1 MVRRLRSEKPRCAIS
16 LTAAALFP
24 LYVNAASRERA
35 TKVAAA
41 AESRLL
47 KPGGLTTTTV
57 NSGQQ
62 WTPPTAGRRCSG
74 WRSRGCKN
82 YGQQKIAMEVTWRF
96 LTNAAYPDDSK
107 QKLVEKY
114 DVSSTGTGG
123 GGGNIR

>member
-1 MVRRLRSEKPRCAIS
+1 MRHLAGGRVPRQ
-16 LTAAALFP
+16 
-24 LYVNAASRERA
+24 
-35 TKVAAA
+35 
-41 AESRLL
+41 SRLL

-62 WTPPTAGRRCSG
+62 WDAPNG
-74 WRSRGCKN
+74 WAPLQWVAVEGLQN

-96 LTNAAYPDDSK
+96 LTNVQHTYDSK

-123 GGGNIR
+123 GGGNIRCRTALAGPTASP